1 MNKHWVLGLAMLAAL
16 TACSRSTQL
25 AVRAVSEGAGG
36 EEVGRSQQVIRLIP
50 YDRDSIFEALTR
62 AATDPE
68 PQPPEDLM
76 VLRDSV
82 SVAQSRWTEAEGAWN
97 DMRSQMLQLSERM
110 ENMDRASTEYAQAY
124 RRFDD
129 LDAQVRRLDRDK
141 QRYFDSFT
149 ELQGQYRARAD
160 SFNAVVQAWGDAAF
174 DTYTEVVDSMVEAM
188 GRQELADTADA
199 DGWTYFSVPRG
210 SWWVHTRASLV
221 FEELYWNV
229 LYESAGGADTLVL
242 NSDNA
247 QVRPIF

>member
-1 MNKHWVLGLAMLAAL
+1 MNKHWVLGLVLLAAL

-36 EEVGRSQQVIRLIP
+36 EEVSRERQVIRLIP
-50 YDRDSIFEALTR
+50 YDRDSIFEALSE

-82 SVAQSRWTEAEGAWN
+82 SNAQTRWTQAEGAWN

-141 QRYFDSFT
+141 QQYFDRFT

-160 SFNAVVQAWGDAAF
+160 SFNAVVQAWGNAAF
-174 DTYTEVVDSMVEAM
+174 DPYTEIVDSLLEAM
-188 GRQELADTADA
+188 GREELEDTTDA
-199 DGWTYFSVPRG
+199 DGWVLFSAPRG
-210 SWWVHTRASLV
+210 DWWVHTRASLV

-229 LYESAGGADTLVL
+229 LYQSAGGADTLVL
-242 NSDNA
+242 NNA
-247 QVRPIF
+247 NADVRPIF

>member
-1 MNKHWVLGLAMLAAL
+1 MNKHWVLGLAVLAAL

-36 EEVGRSQQVIRLIP
+36 EEVGRTQQVIRLIP
-50 YDRDSIFEALTR
+50 YDRDSIFEALTE

-82 SVAQSRWTEAEGAWN
+82 SNAQYRWTEAEGAWN
-97 DMRSQMLQLSERM
+97 DMRSQMQQLSDRM
-110 ENMDRASTEYAQAY
+110 QNMDRASNEYAQAY

-129 LDAQVRRLDRDK
+129 LDAQVRRLDRVK
-141 QRYFDSFT
+141 QQYFDRFT

-160 SFNAVVQAWGDAAF
+160 SFNAVLQAWEDAAF
-174 DTYTEVVDSMVEAM
+174 YPYGETVDSLLEAM
-188 GRQELADTADA
+188 GREELVDTTDA
-199 DGWTYFSVPRG
+199 DGWTFFSVPRG

-221 FEELYWNV
+221 FEQLYWNV
-229 LYESAGGADTLVL
+229 PYQSAGGADTLVL
-242 NSDNA
+242 NNA
-247 QVRPIF
+247 NADLRPIF